1 MITRVCYSHDE
12 SLQATRSSVTDRKYG
27 TELERIR
34 IAAPLVF
41 SRHRK
46 CHKIRRNK
54 IGIMLSH
61 AGKEAREVYKTL
73 PWAAEGDDKKF
84 AKVIAAFRAYCEPQ
98 KNILCERHGFW
109 NLQQSEGESIDGYI
123 SHQTQD

>member
-1 MITRVCYSHDE
+1 MITRVCYSHNE
-12 SLQATRSSVTDRKYG
+12 SLQAARSSVTDRKYG
-27 TELERIR
+27 TELERVR

-46 CHKIRRNK
+46 RHKIRQNK
-54 IGIMLSH
+54 IRIMLSH

-98 KNILCERHGFW
+98 KKHFMRASRLLEPATIRRRINRR
-109 NLQQSEGESIDGYI
+109 I